1 MAISDVKTKAGAKF
15 KATGAS
21 LRQNMTD
28 EQKLKEGS
36 KRDKVAFV
44 CCLADPNRKQSR
56 MCKSYSRKSFC
67 VVGYKFELLE
77 DTLVPNAPLKENPKT
92 LLDTEEI
99 TLVPHKA
106 GEIVALNL
114 VETGAFIS
122 REEYAGQFTGKGR
135 GVYVLAKYAKTR
147 GNVPLPALRYIGS
160 GSVKEDL
167 EFIADMVGATDTK
180 KGTPVIKE
188 EYKDKFG
195 VLYKK
200 KKSGQKPD
208 SEKPSGEAAANVAA
222 AFRNY
227 YKQKTSEDVVEP
239 EVDEEETDFSDGFD
253 EEDDE

>member
-1 MAISDVKTKAGAKF
+1 MAISDVKTKQGAEF
-15 KATGAS
+15 KAMGAS
-21 LRQNMTD
+21 LRTNMT
-28 EQKLKEGS
+28 EEEKVKEGS

-56 MCKSYSRKSFC
+56 MSKSYSIKSYQ
-67 VVGYKFELLE
+67 VVGYKFKLLE
-77 DTLVPNAPLKENPKT
+77 DTMVPHAPLKEKPSSM
-92 LLDTEEI
+92 LDTEEI

-122 REEYAGQFTGKGR
+122 REEYAGQFTGEGK

-160 GSVKEDL
+160 GSVKENL

-188 EYKDKFG
+188 EYKDIFG
-195 VLYKK
+195 VLYNKK
-200 KKSGQKPD
+200 RAGKKPEED
-208 SEKPSGEAAANVAA
+208 KPSGEAAANVAA
-222 AFRNY
+222 AFRNF
-227 YKQKTSEDVVEP
+227 YKQKTADS
-239 EVDEEETDFSDGFD
+239 SDNN
-253 EEDDE
+253 